1 MIIHELKIGE
11 LTLENNVLLA
21 PMAGVTDRAF
31 RIITKPFGPALMYTE
46 MVSGK
51 GLYYKSRKTADLLES
66 EEDEGPVAVQIF
78 GHEPEIMAQI
88 AEKAASFGAVM
99 IDINMGCPAPK
110 IVGNGDGS
118 ALMKSPK
125 LAGEVVAAVSSATS
139 LPVTVKIRAGWDEDS
154 VNATEVAKIAEEN
167 GAAAVAVHGR
177 TRKQF
182 YSGEADLDVI
192 RDVVR
197 AVSIPVVGNGDI
209 CGGRSAARMLEYTGC
224 AGIMVGRAAEGN
236 PWVFRDILHYL
247 SSGEECKPPNME
259 ERLSVALAHFELLL
273 RFKGERR
280 GVLESRRHMS
290 HYFKGVRGGAAL
302 RERINRID
310 TPEEMRSVLTEF
322 GENYDKYG
330 EQL

>member
-1 MIIHELKIGE
+1 MYLSAEKLKSGA
-11 LTLENNVLLA
+11 LLA
-21 PMAGVTDRAF
+21 PMAGVADRSM
-31 RIITKPFGPALMYTE
+31 RELCMEFGAIGCIGEMASSKGISMNDRKSSELLSLSDAERPA
-46 MVSGK
+46 G
-51 GLYYKSRKTADLLES
+51 
-66 EEDEGPVAVQIF
+66 VQIF
-78 GHEPEIMAQI
+78 GDVPEIMA
-88 AEKAASFGAVM
+88 KAIETCMKYSPDF

-182 YSGEADLDVI
+182 YSGETDLDVI

-247 SSGEECKPPNME
+247 SSKEECKPPNME